1 MGADQ
6 NIDWHGAA
14 ASALDWWRDAGVDVV
29 VEDAAFNWLAPPPA
43 PVVEARALEPTPA
56 ALPDTLVAFAAWRSG
71 DDAPEAGWGG
81 ATIAASGPAGAEIMV
96 LADCPEQ
103 GDRAALMEGDV
114 GRLFD
119 RMLAA
124 IGRTRADVLVA
135 SVCTRRPTTGRVPR
149 ELLERLG
156 EIARHHV
163 GLAGPKRVLALG
175 DAASRALLGT
185 SAHESRGR
193 LHALNLNGG
202 IKVDVVASH
211 HPRFLLDR
219 PAAKGEAWRDLLM
232 LSEGLGQRQDGGM
245 PA

>member
-6 NIDWHGAA
+6 NFDWHGAA

-43 PVVEARALEPTPA
+43 PQALVPAADPAA
-56 ALPDTLVAFAAWRSG
+56 ALPATLEAFAAWRTG
-71 DDAPEAGWGG
+71 ADMPDAAWGG
-81 ATIAASGPAGAEIMV
+81 ATILAAGAAGAELMV
-96 LADCPEQ
+96 VVDCPEP
-103 GDRAALMEGDV
+103 GDREALMEGEV

-124 IGRTRADVLVA
+124 IGRTRADVLLA

-149 ELLERLG
+149 ELLARLG

-163 GLAGPKRVLALG
+163 GLAGPKRILALG
-175 DAASRALLGT
+175 DAASRALLGMG
-185 SAHESRGR
+185 AHESRGR

-232 LSEGLGQRQDGGM
+232 LTEGLGQDMR
-245 PA
+245 A